1 MLTDTQI
8 AQEESTHDPASG
20 PGVRQSGSHRLHA
33 IVGVAYAATI
43 FLSAFLLFQ
52 IQLIVGKYI
61 LPFFGGAPAVWTT
74 CLLFFQVI
82 LLLGYAYAHF
92 VSNHPRLS
100 FQGRTHVGVLFVCF
114 TVIVILWIRWDSP
127 ITPGLE
133 WVSAPG
139 TSPVWRI
146 FELLSITAALPF
158 FVLSTTGPLLQSWFS
173 RCYPGQTPYRLYA
186 VSNTGSLLGVL
197 SYPFLLEWA
206 LTTKHQASLWS
217 ICFAFFSL
225 MACAIALQLPKISI
239 LGKTADCALPED
251 SPAPKPRSF
260 LMWFALS
267 ACSSTMLLATTSIL
281 CQDVAAIPLLWV
293 LPLVLY
299 LGSFILTFADAR
311 SYPRALFWPLY
322 SFVLALGLKA
332 DFQGRFSS
340 APTGIAIFSAVLF
353 VVCMVCHGEL
363 NRSKPEAR
371 HLTSFYL
378 MIALGGAS
386 GAVFAALIA
395 PRIFVGFWEF
405 RIALVGCGFLLFLA
419 YALENSKTVFHPGV
433 WSVSLAILVT
443 FLVQQF
449 AILHPGAAFLQW
461 LNNEYYAAIAALIM
475 LEVFFVLQKR
485 KAVAARDS
493 QKRHFS
499 WQPAALLGLF
509 GICGLL
515 AYGQTIPP
523 SHILLRERNFF
534 GSKSVISAAEST
546 RLQNGSTLHGGELRD
561 PKRRKTPTVYFHRKS
576 GIGLLLDNYPR
587 GISRPAGGLRVG
599 VIGLGVG
606 TLAAYGLP
614 SDQFRFYEIDPAVT
628 RLSLAENPY
637 FHFVQDSRATV
648 TVVPG
653 DGRLSLQREAS
664 NGELQDFD
672 VMVLDAFS
680 GDAIPVHLLTSE
692 AAGLYLRHLHGPDS
706 VLAFHISNAYLDLR
720 PVVQALCDSYHLHA
734 VEVRDSLALWIL
746 ASQNPAMLRLP
757 HLVDQATTVTLVRKP
772 VLWTDDYS
780 NLFLV
785 LKQPKM

>member
-1 MLTDTQI
+1 MPTDTQI
-8 AQEESTHDPASG
+8 AQQESTEATSAPL
-20 PGVRQSGSHRLHA
+20 GVRQSDSHRLRA
-33 IVGVAYAATI
+33 IAGVAYAATI

-52 IQLIVGKYI
+52 VQLIVGKYI

-74 CLLFFQVI
+74 CLVFFQVL

-92 VSNHPRLS
+92 VSSHPRLS
-100 FQGRTHVGVLFVCF
+100 FQRRMHLVVLFFCF
-114 TVIVILWIRWDSP
+114 AVIVILWLRWDSP
-127 ITPGLE
+127 LTPGLG

-139 TSPVWRI
+139 TNPVWRI
-146 FELLSITAALPF
+146 FQLLSITAALPF

-186 VSNTGSLLGVL
+186 VSNSGSLLGVL

-217 ICFAFFSL
+217 ICFLLFSL
-225 MACAIALQLPKISI
+225 MASAIALQLPKTSI
-239 LGKTADCALPED
+239 PDKTADSALPDD
-251 SPAPKPRSF
+251 SPAPKPRSL

-299 LGSFILTFADAR
+299 LGSFILTFANGR
-311 SYPRALFWPLY
+311 WYPRALFWPLY

-340 APTGIAIFSAVLF
+340 APTGVTIFSAVLF
-353 VVCMVCHGEL
+353 VVCMICHGEL
-363 NRSKPEAR
+363 NRSKPQVR

-378 MIALGGAS
+378 MIALGGAA
-386 GAVFAALIA
+386 GAVFTALIA

-419 YALENSKTVFHPGV
+419 YALENSNALFSPTV
-433 WSVSLAILVT
+433 WSVSFTILVT
-443 FLVQQF
+443 FLAQQVAF
-449 AILHPGAAFLQW
+449 LLPGAAFLQW
-461 LNNEYYAAIAALIM
+461 LNNEYYAAIFALIM
-475 LEVFFVLQKR
+475 LAVFLRLLKR
-485 KAVAARDS
+485 KAATVSDVS
-493 QKRHFS
+493 KRRS
-499 WQPAALLGLF
+499 PWQPPALLGLF
-509 GICGLL
+509 AICGVL

-523 SHILLRERNFF
+523 KHILLRERNFF
-534 GSKSVISAAEST
+534 GAKSVIAASESI
-546 RLQNGSTLHGGELRD
+546 RLQNGSTLHGGELLD
-561 PKRRKTPTVYFHRKS
+561 PKRRNTPTVYFHKKS

-587 GISRPAGGLRVG
+587 GNSRLAGGLRVG

-614 SDQFRFYEIDPAVT
+614 SDQFRYYEIDPAVT
-628 RLSLAENPY
+628 RLSLAQNPY
-637 FHFVQDSRATV
+637 FHFVQDSRAKV

-680 GDAIPVHLLTSE
+680 GDAIPVHLLTKE
-692 AAGLYLRHLHGPDS
+692 AVGVYLRHLHGPDS

-720 PVVQALCDSYHLHA
+720 PVVQGLCDSYHLHA

-746 ASQNPAMLRLP
+746 ASQNQAMLRLP
-757 HLVDQATTVTLVRKP
+757 HFADHATAVTLQRKP

-780 NLFLV
+780 NLFFV
-785 LKQPKM
+785 LKRSK